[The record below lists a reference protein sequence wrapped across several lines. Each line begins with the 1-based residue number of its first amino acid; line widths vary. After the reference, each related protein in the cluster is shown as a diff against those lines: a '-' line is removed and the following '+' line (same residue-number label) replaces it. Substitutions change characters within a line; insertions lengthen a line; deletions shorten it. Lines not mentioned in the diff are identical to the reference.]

1 MIKHLWL
8 RELYRI
14 VFRSDVKKP
23 TLPLAVSLFQP
34 GKMLF
39 RSASE
44 SCTLIP
50 YRIVFRSDVEKTH
63 LALGR
68 IFISTG
74 KDVVSL
80 SF

>member
-1 MIKHLWL
+1 
-8 RELYRI
+8 
-14 VFRSDVKKP
+14 VKKP

-50 YRIVFRSDVEKTH
+50 YRI
-63 LALGR
+63 
-68 IFISTG
+68 
-74 KDVVSL
+74 
-80 SF
+80 